1 MQEIRVGIGEVKI
14 AQGNVLLSAYGVGS
28 CVVIVLFDPAIKVC
42 GLAHCL
48 LPEGDKTS
56 TKYPRGAIEE
66 LLRRMTGRGA
76 VQEGIVAKIIGGAT
90 MFEGFARHQI
100 GKRNVLE
107 TRKECDRANIPII
120 AEDVFGN
127 WGRTIFC
134 NAQTGEVTVRS
145 FKHGEKVL

>member
-1 MQEIRVGIGEVKI
+1 MHEVRVGIGEVQVV
-14 AQGNVLLSAYGVGS
+14 QGDIILSAYGVGS
-28 CVVIVLFDPAIKVC
+28 CVVIVLFDPVRRLC

-48 LPEGDKTS
+48 LPDGSEKS
-56 TKYPRGAIEE
+56 TKYPRGAIEVLFHE
-66 LLRRMTGRGA
+66 MIERGA
-76 VQEGIVAKIIGGAT
+76 VQSNIVAKVIGGAT
-90 MFEGFARHQI
+90 MFEGFAKHQI
-100 GKRNVLE
+100 GKRNVLQ
-107 TRKECDRANIPII
+107 TRKECDRIQIPII